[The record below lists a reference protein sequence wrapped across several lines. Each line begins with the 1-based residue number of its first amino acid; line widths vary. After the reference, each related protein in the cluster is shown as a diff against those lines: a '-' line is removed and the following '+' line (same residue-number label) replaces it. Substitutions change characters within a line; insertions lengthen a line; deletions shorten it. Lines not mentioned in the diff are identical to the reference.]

1 MKTRTK
7 RKKRAKDRYLE
18 LVQYV
23 PLRPIR
29 NEGELDEAINMVDYL
44 VDQRDRR
51 SWTQDEKDYIDVLSN
66 LIEQYEEEHY
76 PFESPSPS
84 AMLQHLIEAK
94 GVTQAQAAK
103 DCRIAASTI
112 SELLAGTRKMNRNHI
127 AKFAAYFHVG
137 PGVFFEES

>member
-1 MKTRTK
+1 
-7 RKKRAKDRYLE
+7 
-18 LVQYV
+18 V

-29 NEGELDEAINMVDYL
+29 TESELDEAINMANYL
-44 VDQRDRR
+44 IDRP
-51 SWTQDEKDYIDVLSN
+51 QMNADEKDYLAVLGG
-66 LIEQYEEEHY
+66 LIEEYETEHIVF
-76 PFESPSPS
+76 PRRPPS
-84 AMLQHLIEAK
+84 AILGHLIEAK

-137 PGVFFEES
+137 PGVFFEEN

>member
-1 MKTRTK
+1 MKAKTK
-7 RKKRAKDRYLE
+7 KAAKDRYLE

-29 NEGELDEAINMVDYL
+29 TEAELDEAANMLDFL
-44 VDQRDRR
+44 MDRPHM
-51 SWTQDEKDYIDVLSN
+51 TADEKDYFDVLGG
-66 LIEQYEEEHY
+66 LVEEYESKHII
-76 PFESPSPS
+76 FDQPS
-84 AMLQHLIEAK
+84 AAEMLAHLIEAK

-112 SELLAGTRKMNRNHI
+112 SELLAGTRKLNRNHI

-137 PGVFFEES
+137 PGVFFEEE

>member
-1 MKTRTK
+1 MKVKTK
-7 RKKRAKDRYLE
+7 KKPAKDRYLE

-29 NEGELDEAINMVDYL
+29 TEAELDEAANMLNYL
-44 VDQRDRR
+44 MDRPQM
-51 SWTQDEKDYIDVLSN
+51 TVDEKDYFDVLGG
-66 LIEQYEEEHY
+66 LVEEYESKHIHFDQPPASE
-76 PFESPSPS
+76 
-84 AMLQHLIEAK
+84 MLAFLLEAK

-103 DCRIAASTI
+103 ECRIAASTI

-137 PGVFFEES
+137 PGVFFDEE